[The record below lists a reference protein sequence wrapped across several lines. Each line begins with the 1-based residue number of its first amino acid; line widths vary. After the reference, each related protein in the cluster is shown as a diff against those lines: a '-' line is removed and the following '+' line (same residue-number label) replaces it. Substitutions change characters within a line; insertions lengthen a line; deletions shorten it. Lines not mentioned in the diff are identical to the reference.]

1 MKKFYTTLLTVISL
15 FSYLFSGAQTVS
27 GSLTATDPVFNR
39 PNEGA
44 PPTSIS
50 TQGTNVYYDVIPIT
64 ISIPGLVT
72 FACIGSA
79 NFDTF
84 GLLYGTAGFD
94 PLNPLTN
101 VLIGDDDS
109 GPGVNFGITYNF
121 TSTGTYYLVVTTFKP
136 GNTGTYTIT
145 STQGGALPVR
155 LLSFTA
161 EKTNAGKNLLKWTSA
176 GEINISK
183 YEVQHSNDGLGF
195 KSIVGSTIVARNV
208 SINSYY
214 NFADDKP
221 FEKLNFYRLKI
232 TDKDGKVSFSTVAV
246 ISNNKSVSSASITV
260 FPNPAVNFLNIQT
273 KAGQKGKA
281 SVSIISNAGQIVYK
295 SDYTLS
301 DESIVYLD
309 VKKLAAGNYNVRIKT
324 ADGKTTNI
332 AFIKY

>member
-1 MKKFYTTLLTVISL
+1 MKNFYTILLTVISL
-15 FSYLFSGAQTVS
+15 FSYLFSAAQTVS
-27 GSLTATDPVFNR
+27 GSLTATDLVFNR

-44 PPTSIS
+44 PPTSLS

-64 ISIPGLVT
+64 ISIPGLIT
-72 FACIGSA
+72 IACVGSA

-84 GLLYGTAGFD
+84 GLLYGTAGFN
-94 PLNPLTN
+94 PLNALTN
-101 VLIGDDDS
+101 VLVGDDDS

-161 EKTNAGKNLLKWTSA
+161 EKTNVGKNLLKWTSA

-183 YEVQHSNDGLGF
+183 YEVQHSIDGTGF
-195 KSIVGSTIVARNV
+195 KNIASSTFAARNV
-208 SINSYY
+208 SINSNY

-232 TDKDGKVSFSTVAV
+232 TDKDGKVNFSTVAV
-246 ISNNKSVSSASITV
+246 INNNRSVSSTGITI

-273 KAGQKGKA
+273 GAGQKGKTA
-281 SVSIISNAGQIVYK
+281 VSIISNNGQIVYK
-295 SDYTLS
+295 SDYTLA

-309 VKKLAAGNYNVRIKT
+309 LKKLAAGNYNVRLKT
-324 ADGKTTNI
+324 AGGKTTNI

>member
-15 FSYLFSGAQTVS
+15 FSYLFSSAQTVS

-44 PPTSIS
+44 PPTSLS
-50 TQGTNVYYDVIPIT
+50 TQGINVYYHVIPIT

-72 FACIGSA
+72 IACIGSA
-79 NFDTF
+79 NFDSF
-84 GLLYGTAGFD
+84 GLLYGTAGF
-94 PLNPLTN
+94 NPLTPLAN
-101 VLIGDDDS
+101 VLVGDDDS

-136 GNTGTYTIT
+136 GNTGAYTIT

-183 YEVQHSNDGLGF
+183 YEVQHSTDGTGF
-195 KSIVGSTIVARNV
+195 KNIADATINALNV

-214 NFADDKP
+214 IFSDNKP

-232 TDKDGKVSFSTVAV
+232 TDKDGKISFSPVTV
-246 ISNNKSVSSASITV
+246 INNSKSFSSAGITI

-281 SVSIISNAGQIVYK
+281 AVSIISNAGQIVYK
-295 SDYTLS
+295 ADYTIA

-324 ADGKTTNI
+324 ADGKTTNLP
-332 AFIKY
+332 FIKY